1 MQSLIP
7 FIRCRR
13 DRVLGAGGMDFDAKR
28 EYKVRHS
35 HTISMFY
42 ILFSFIFRL
51 HQIFTK
57 HYELSN
63 LLTDFQRSLYLRKSR
78 ISINDDNVFVGH
90 FKTNLR

>member
-13 DRVLGAGGMDFDAKR
+13 DRVLGAGGVDFDVKR

-35 HTISMFY
+35 HTISMFHT
-42 ILFSFIFRL
+42 LFSFISLAKPDEF
-51 HQIFTK
+51 
-57 HYELSN
+57 SN
-63 LLTDFQRSLYLRKSR
+63 LLTDFQRRRSLNLRKSR
-78 ISINDDNVFVGH
+78 ISFNDDNVFVGH

>member
-1 MQSLIP
+1 MYFHYLGLLQSLIP
-7 FIRCRR
+7 FIRRR
-13 DRVLGAGGMDFDAKR
+13 REWVLGAGGMDFDAKR

-35 HTISMFY
+35 QTISMFY
-42 ILFSFIFRL
+42 ILFSFIKR
-51 HQIFTK
+51 
-57 HYELSN
+57 YELSN

>member
-13 DRVLGAGGMDFDAKR
+13 DRVLGAGGMDFDVER

-35 HTISMFY
+35 HTINMFH
-42 ILFSFIFRL
+42 ILFSFIKR
-51 HQIFTK
+51 
-57 HYELSN
+57 YELSN
-63 LLTDFQRSLYLRKSR
+63 LLTDFQRRRSLNLRKSR
-78 ISINDDNVFVGH
+78 ISFNDDNVFVGH

>member
-13 DRVLGAGGMDFDAKR
+13 DRVLGAGGVDFDVKR

-35 HTISMFY
+35 HTINMFH
-42 ILFSFIFRL
+42 ILSSFLAKR
-51 HQIFTK
+51 
-57 HYELSN
+57 YELSN
-63 LLTDFQRSLYLRKSR
+63 LLTDFQRRRSLNLRKSR
-78 ISINDDNVFVGH
+78 ISFNDDNVFVGH

>member
-7 FIRCRR
+7 FIRRR
-13 DRVLGAGGMDFDAKR
+13 RERVLGAGGMDFDAKR

-35 HTISMFY
+35 HTISMFHT
-42 ILFSFIFRL
+42 LFSFIKRDEF
-51 HQIFTK
+51 
-57 HYELSN
+57 SN
-63 LLTDFQRSLYLRKSR
+63 LLTDFQRRHSLNLRTSR

>member
-28 EYKVRHS
+28 EYKVRHA

-42 ILFSFIFRL
+42 ILFLFI
-51 HQIFTK
+51 
-57 HYELSN
+57 
-63 LLTDFQRSLYLRKSR
+63 LRTSR